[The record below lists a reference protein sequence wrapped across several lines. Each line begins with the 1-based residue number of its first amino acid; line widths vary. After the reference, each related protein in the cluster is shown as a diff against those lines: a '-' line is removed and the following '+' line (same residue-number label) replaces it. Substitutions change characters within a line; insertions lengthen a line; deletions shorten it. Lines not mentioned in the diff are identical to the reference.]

1 MKGADFSFYPW
12 KWWVNCDDIICQML
26 SLSKMSNHFEGK
38 LSKLEESTGCSEN
51 SKDFY
56 YGGEVYVVR
65 FTTFQPYW
73 LNSEKALLSF
83 DPDLSKVQQSGSPK
97 FFQMT
102 FGFLVFLGV
111 N

>member
-1 MKGADFSFYPW
+1 MP
-12 KWWVNCDDIICQML
+12 
-26 SLSKMSNHFEGK
+26 LSKISKHFEEK

-56 YGGEVYVVR
+56 CGGEVYVVR
-65 FTTFQPYW
+65 CTTFQPYW
-73 LNSEKALLSF
+73 LNSEKTLLSF
-83 DPDLSKVQQSGSPK
+83 DPDLSKVQQSGSRK
-97 FFQMT
+97 FFQVA